1 MTFERKSANWVN
13 ESQTLNEGQHTVNLN
28 TMEVRAI
35 YFALFHMKETDKS
48 KISIGSKKFDE
59 MLRKFDAGRDA
70 VHAKRPST
78 HFSGV
83 LNKKVTVPG
92 YDTYSHQ

>member
-35 YFALFHMKETDKS
+35 YFALCTVYGKETDRE
-48 KISIGSKKFDE
+48 KIHMNSKKSDE
-59 MLRKFDAGRDA
+59 MLRKF
-70 VHAKRPST
+70 K
-78 HFSGV
+78 
-83 LNKKVTVPG
+83 
-92 YDTYSHQ
+92 

>member
-35 YFALFHMKETDKS
+35 YFALFHMKE
-48 KISIGSKKFDE
+48 E
-59 MLRKFDAGRDA
+59 MLFMLND
-70 VHAKRPST
+70 HQHISAK
-78 HFSGV
+78 
-83 LNKKVTVPG
+83 
-92 YDTYSHQ
+92 Y